1 MYIASGT
8 YNWADEMDIPYVIIL
23 TDVQYKNYLKF
34 KEKFPDFVAIHI
46 CCGTNQDTDI
56 SVDDFRFQEIGKEY
70 VRVIKKYMPTWKL
83 ELDLLEKIEE
93 YVEREH
99 EGFSNILLPCT
110 LFDLPEDLFTRYLDL
125 ILEYDKE
132 RDELR
137 IDDYGKK

>member
-8 YNWADEMDIPYVIIL
+8 YNWADEMDIPYIIIL

-34 KEKFPDFVAIHI
+34 KEKFPDFVVIHI

-70 VRVIKKYMPTWKL
+70 VRVIKKYIPTWKL
-83 ELDLLEKIEE
+83 EFDLLEKIEE
-93 YVEREH
+93 YVEREY
-99 EGFSNILLPCT
+99 EGFSDILLPCT
-110 LFDLPEDLFTRYLDL
+110 LFDLPEDLFARYLDL
-125 ILEYDKE
+125 IIEYDKE

>member
-34 KEKFPDFVAIHI
+34 REKFPDFVVIHV
-46 CCGTNQDTDI
+46 CCGTNEIAD
-56 SVDDFRFQEIGKEY
+56 VNVNDFEFQEIAKEHI
-70 VRVIKKYMPTWKL
+70 RIIKKYIPTWKL
-83 ELDLLEKIEE
+83 ELDLFEKVEE
-93 YVEREH
+93 YVEE
-99 EGFSNILLPCT
+99 EFEDSEILLPAA
-110 LFDLPEDLFTRYLDL
+110 LFDLPEDLFARYLDL
-125 ILEYDKE
+125 IIEYDKE